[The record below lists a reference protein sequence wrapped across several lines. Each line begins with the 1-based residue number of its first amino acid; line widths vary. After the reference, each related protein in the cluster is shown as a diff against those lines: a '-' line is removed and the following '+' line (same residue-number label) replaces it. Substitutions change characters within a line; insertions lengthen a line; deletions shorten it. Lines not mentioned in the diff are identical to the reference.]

1 MFSTGRGVCMEQLP
15 PCLLSTHR
23 EDGLAEDTIIIF
35 RKQEVFIDF
44 IHVFPISG
52 IAHVLHYFAP
62 YLSQP
67 RHPTMSIRTTWKIKI
82 RLKSGFCFAVFMYIV
97 GYRED
102 VFTKFLLLVETFN
115 SPALVCWSGRK
126 TRSHPIIAGYI

>member
-1 MFSTGRGVCMEQLP
+1 MFSTGQGVCMEQLP

-82 RLKSGFCFAVFMYIV
+82 RLKVGSASPFLCTSWDTERMYL
-97 GYRED
+97 RNSCSSP
-102 VFTKFLLLVETFN
+102 KLLILLRRWCAGVLVWKKD
-115 SPALVCWSGRK
+115 PL
-126 TRSHPIIAGYI
+126 PL